1 MANHAV
7 ITLAIGR
14 VGYWRWTHPV
24 MRRYADRIGADFIK
38 ISHQQ
43 QAHADRLGYRLEK
56 FQIYDYLARYER
68 VIFLD
73 GDILLR
79 PDCPDL
85 FSLTPPDKLGVM
97 CEGKFYRRDVVFA
110 EAAQFYGIDRPMAS
124 SEWFNTG
131 VMVISRSH
139 RPMFVAPAAIKP
151 FASYLPD
158 GSVSANIW
166 MDMPLFNCLR
176 VLCEIELVD
185 LGLRFNY
192 LGSMKNQPFR
202 PFEPEDAFIFHGSGP
217 GKSYLRSLVKRLYG
231 ARYYYWAYV
240 RERFRA

>member
-1 MANHAV
+1 MTTQAV

-24 MRRYADRIGADFIK
+24 MQRYADRIGADFIR

-43 QAHADRLGYRLEK
+43 QAHTDRLGYRLEK
-56 FQIYDYLARYER
+56 FQIFDYLARYER

-85 FSLTPPDKLGVM
+85 FDLTPPDRLGVM
-97 CEGKFYRRDVVFA
+97 CEGKFYRRDLVFA
-110 EAAQFYGIDRPMAS
+110 EAAKFYGIDHPVAPN
-124 SEWFNTG
+124 EWFNTG
-131 VMVISRSH
+131 VMVISRDQRS
-139 RPMFVAPAAIKP
+139 MFVAPAAIKP

-158 GSVSANIW
+158 GSVSANFW

-176 VLCEIELVD
+176 ILREIELVD

-192 LGSMKNQPFR
+192 LGSMKNQRFR
-202 PFEPEDAFIFHGSGP
+202 PFEPEDAFIFHGSDSSEKTQQRG
-217 GKSYLRSLVKRLYG
+217 LKRKTEERRQ
-231 ARYYYWAYV
+231 A
-240 RERFRA
+240 RERI